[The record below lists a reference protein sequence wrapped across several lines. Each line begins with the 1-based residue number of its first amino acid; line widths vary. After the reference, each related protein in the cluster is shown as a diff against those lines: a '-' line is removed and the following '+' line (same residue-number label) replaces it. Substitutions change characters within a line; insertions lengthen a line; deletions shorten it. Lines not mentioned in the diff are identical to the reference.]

1 MMSRLPKVL
10 HRVCGREMIGLVVDT
25 VRAAGFRPTV
35 VVSKESDGVRSVLGD
50 TVSYAVQDD
59 QLGTGHALLQADGL
73 LPFADNVLVINGDVP
88 LLEPSTLT
96 ALAEEHSS
104 QGAAVTIAT
113 ASLGDPGD
121 LGRVVRDASGRVTEV
136 VEKAD
141 ADDVALGIREVNG
154 GLYCFDASWLWPS
167 LRSISPSAS
176 GEIYLT
182 DLVEAATSQG
192 RRVAT
197 FRVDDPDEIAG
208 VNTRLE
214 LSRAEAVMRRRIN
227 ERLMLTGTTIEDPA
241 TTYID
246 HGVSIGMDTTIHPN
260 THITGDTTV
269 GEGCE
274 IGPNAVV
281 DASVI
286 GDRCSVAASVV
297 RGANLED
304 GVSVG
309 PFTHLRQGTHLQS
322 GVSVGSHAE
331 IKASRLG
338 RRTRSGHFC
347 YIGDA
352 QIGADV
358 NIGAGT
364 VTCNYDGREKHPT
377 HIGDGA
383 LIGSGSMLV
392 APVRIGARAST
403 GAGAVVTR
411 DVPPDAL
418 AVGVPARLR
427 SCRLRSEGSEGGAQ
441 AG

>member
-1 MMSRLPKVL
+1 MKSRLPKVL
-10 HRVCGREMIGLVVDT
+10 HRVCGREMVGLVVDA
-25 VRAAGFRPTV
+25 VRAAGFDPTV
-35 VVSKESDGVRSVLGD
+35 VAPRESDGIRRVLGEG
-50 TVSYAVQDD
+50 VRYAAQDVQR
-59 QLGTGHALLQADGL
+59 GTGHALLQAAGL
-73 LPFADNVLVINGDVP
+73 LPSARNVLVVNGDVP
-88 LLEPSTLT
+88 LVEPSTLG
-96 ALAEEHSS
+96 ALARKHLA
-104 QGAAVTIAT
+104 QGAAATIAT
-113 ASLGDPGD
+113 ATPGDPGD
-121 LGRVVRDASGRVTEV
+121 LGRVVRDRAGRVTAV

-141 ADDVALGIREVNG
+141 ADAAVLGIREVNG

-167 LRSISPSAS
+167 LRAIAPSPG

-182 DLVEAATSQG
+182 DLVAAAVAQG
-192 RRVAT
+192 RRVASV
-197 FRVDDPDEIAG
+197 RVDEPDEIAG

-227 ERLMLTGTTIEDPA
+227 ERLMLAGATIEDPA

-246 HGVSIGMDTTIHPN
+246 HGVVIGMDTTVRPN
-260 THITGDTTV
+260 TSITGNTTV

-281 DASVI
+281 ESSAI
-286 GDRCSVAASVV
+286 GDRCRVAASVV

-304 GVSVG
+304 GVTVG
-309 PFTHLRQGTHLQS
+309 PFTHLRQGTHLQA

-352 QIGADV
+352 EIGADV

-364 VTCNYDGREKHPT
+364 VTCNYDGREKHRT
-377 HIGDGA
+377 HVDDGA

-411 DVPPDAL
+411 DVPPGAL

-427 SCRLRSEGSEGGAQ
+427 PHKPRREGSEGGAP

>member
-1 MMSRLPKVL
+1 
-10 HRVCGREMIGLVVDT
+10 MIGLVVDT

-104 QGAAVTIAT
+104 QGAAATIAT
-113 ASLGDPGD
+113 ATLGDPGD
-121 LGRVVRDASGRVTEV
+121 LGRVVRDASGRVTAV

-197 FRVDDPDEIAG
+197 VRVDDPDEIAG

-309 PFTHLRQGTHLQS
+309 AVHTPTP
-322 GVSVGSHAE
+322 
-331 IKASRLG
+331 
-338 RRTRSGHFC
+338 
-347 YIGDA
+347 GDA
-352 QIGADV
+352 PPVRRLRGQPRRDQGQQAGSQDTLRPLLLHWRRSDRRRCQYRCRDRYVQLRWTREAPHPHRGRCADRV
-358 NIGAGT
+358 RLHACCPGQDRRPRVDRRGGCRDPGRTAGCAGRWCAGT
-364 VTCNYDGREKHPT
+364 ATVLQTTKRRE
-377 HIGDGA
+377 
-383 LIGSGSMLV
+383 
-392 APVRIGARAST
+392 
-403 GAGAVVTR
+403 
-411 DVPPDAL
+411 
-418 AVGVPARLR
+418 
-427 SCRLRSEGSEGGAQ
+427 
-441 AG
+441 